1 MQQRSGMERRRA
13 TDREPAKQMGGQ
25 PNPGEEQDDDAV
37 EQMRS
42 PLTAREFE
50 HPRRRA
56 EDKILPAGER
66 QASASSRGG
75 TGEPILGGEEPAR
88 RERGL
93 PQSRT
98 HRLEDD

>member
-1 MQQRSGMERRRA
+1 MQPRSGMERRRA

-25 PNPGEEQDDDAV
+25 PNPGEEIDDDSA

-42 PLTAREFE
+42 PLTAQEFE

-56 EDKILPAGER
+56 EDKAAPAGER
-66 QASASSRGG
+66 HASASSKGSK
-75 TGEPILGGEEPAR
+75 GEPIISGDEPPR
-88 RERGL
+88 GERGL

-98 HRLEDD
+98 HRLEDE

>member
-1 MQQRSGMERRRA
+1 MQQRSGIERRRA
-13 TDREPAKQMGGQ
+13 TDREPQKQMGGQ
-25 PNPGEEQDDDAV
+25 PNPGEEGEDDGV

-56 EDKILPAGER
+56 EDKALPAGER
-66 QASASSRGG
+66 RAAASPQGNN
-75 TGEPILGGEEPAR
+75 GESPVTGEEPAR
-88 RERGL
+88 ATRGL

-98 HRLEDD
+98 HRLEDE